1 MDSSLIT
8 QEKPILYLLQISNTA
23 YVQEYGGVESI
34 Q

>member
-8 QEKPILYLLQISNTA
+8 QGKSILYLLQISNIA
-23 YVQEYGGVESI
+23 CVQEYGGVESI